1 MAEKITRKLVN
12 ELGVLSRSDS
22 GWSKEL
28 NLVSWN
34 GRVPKL
40 DLREWSG
47 GKEKIGK
54 GLTLKKSEAM
64 RLRDILVA
72 LDFSTIP
79 NSDGTTEPETIDN
92 SVSNNNGGLVHNNE
106 STNQS
111 ATGHDTALVQSNVP
125 MHEVVPLQ
133 DIVPSAEEVVAV

>member
-1 MAEKITRKLVN
+1 MSEKITRQVVS

-22 GWSKEL
+22 GWTKEL

-40 DLREWSG
+40 DLREWSS

-54 GLTLKKSEAM
+54 GLTLKKKEAI

-72 LDFSTIP
+72 LDFNSIP
-79 NSDGTTEPETIDN
+79 DSDGA
-92 SVSNNNGGLVHNNE
+92 VQVLVPAVE
-106 STNQS
+106 QPGV
-111 ATGHDTALVQSNVP
+111 ATALSSCDLI
-125 MHEVVPLQ
+125 E
-133 DIVPSAEEVVAV
+133 DKEVVAV

>member
-1 MAEKITRKLVN
+1 MSEKITRQLVS

-40 DLREWSG
+40 DLREWSS

-54 GLTLKKSEAM
+54 GLTLKKKEAI

-72 LDFSTIP
+72 LDFNSIP
-79 NSDGTTEPETIDN
+79 DSEG
-92 SVSNNNGGLVHNNE
+92 SLQVVE
-106 STNQS
+106 STQ
-111 ATGHDTALVQSNVP
+111 A
-125 MHEVVPLQ
+125 M
-133 DIVPSAEEVVAV
+133 IVANSCDVLESKEVVAV